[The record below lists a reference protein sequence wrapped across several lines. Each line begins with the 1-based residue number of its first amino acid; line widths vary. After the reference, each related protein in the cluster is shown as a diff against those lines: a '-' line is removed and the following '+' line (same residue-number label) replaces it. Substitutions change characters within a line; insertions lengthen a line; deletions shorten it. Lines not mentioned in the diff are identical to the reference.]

1 MTEQPLALVVGANRG
16 IGFGVVKELLAQGY
30 TVIAT
35 ARQPARAH
43 DLAAVAAANPGRV
56 EILPLDLLDAAQIDG
71 FASAVQGRTF
81 DLVLINAGVAGPD
94 HRSADR
100 ASVTDIGEL
109 MVVNATAPI
118 KLARL
123 LAARIR
129 ARTGVLGFT
138 SSVMG
143 SVALNS
149 GGHELYRA
157 SKAALNSMTRGF
169 YNAGL
174 GGRKVTVLSL
184 HPGWVR
190 TDMGGPSAAVG
201 IEESVKGLAD
211 VLAAQQGTHGH
222 RFLDYRGE
230 TIAW

>member
-16 IGFGVVKELLAQGY
+16 IGFGVVKELLAQGH

-123 LAARIR
+123 LTARIR

-157 SKAALNSMTRGF
+157 SKAALNSLSRGLWGEIKGR
-169 YNAGL
+169 GL
-174 GGRKVTVLSL
+174 TLLSL

-190 TDMGGPSAAVG
+190 TDLGGSSAPVSIEDSARGLVAVMRANAG
-201 IEESVKGLAD
+201 AHRHAFIDYKGA
-211 VLAAQQGTHGH
+211 
-222 RFLDYRGE
+222 E
-230 TIAW
+230 IAW